1 MEKLDAENL
10 AISLDKSEFTCKQVE
25 WLLYTINNEGT
36 KPLTGK
42 TEAIEKLSPPKT
54 LKQPKKNYGLITP
67 SHRVHPK
74 FSINGSSTTSFTRK
88 KKKIKQLIRNCNTK
102 HALEIS

>member
-1 MEKLDAENL
+1 MEKLEAENL
-10 AISLDKSEFTCKQVE
+10 AISLDKSKFTCKQVE
-25 WLLYTINNEGT
+25 WLWYTINSDGT

-54 LKQPKKNYGLITP
+54 LKQPKKNYGLSTP
-67 SHRVHPK
+67 SHQVHPK
-74 FSINGSSTTSFTRK
+74 FSINGSSTTTFTRK
-88 KKKIKQLIRNCNTK
+88 KKKIKQLIGNCNTI